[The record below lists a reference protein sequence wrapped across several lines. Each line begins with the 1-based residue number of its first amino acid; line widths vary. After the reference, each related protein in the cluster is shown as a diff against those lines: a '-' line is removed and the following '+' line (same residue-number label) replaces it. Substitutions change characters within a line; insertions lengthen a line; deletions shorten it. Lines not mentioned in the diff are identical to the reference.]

1 MLALIIFSIISSSLF
16 LQAPAVAENING
28 NQRFESFNQVK
39 KILEKDIVFD
49 HRFTL
54 YCQAPFKANKQIILP
69 EGFQTTTSHKKRAT
83 RIEWEHVVPAEHFG
97 RFFTE
102 WREGSSD
109 CFDNKGRPFK
119 GRKCTEKTN
128 KTFRLMQCDMYN
140 LYPSIG
146 AVNAERGNKNFEVL
160 SEALPNSFGSCP
172 MKISGNKAEPPK
184 ASRGAIARTYK
195 YMAYTYPK
203 FNLSKQQARVMDAWD
218 KQYPIERWECVRA
231 KRIEAIQGNENP
243 FVKNPCQENKLW

>member
-83 RIEWEHVVPAEHFG
+83 RIEWEHVVPAENFG

-102 WREGSSD
+102 WRE
-109 CFDNKGRPFK
+109 
-119 GRKCTEKTN
+119 
-128 KTFRLMQCDMYN
+128 
-140 LYPSIG
+140 
-146 AVNAERGNKNFEVL
+146 VL
-160 SEALPNSFGSCP
+160 PIVLTIKEDHL
-172 MKISGNKAEPPK
+172 KAESAQRKPIK
-184 ASRGAIARTYK
+184 
-195 YMAYTYPK
+195 
-203 FNLSKQQARVMDAWD
+203 LSD
-218 KQYPIERWECVRA
+218 
-231 KRIEAIQGNENP
+231 
-243 FVKNPCQENKLW
+243 

>member
-1 MLALIIFSIISSSLF
+1 
-16 LQAPAVAENING
+16 
-28 NQRFESFNQVK
+28 
-39 KILEKDIVFD
+39 
-49 HRFTL
+49 
-54 YCQAPFKANKQIILP
+54 
-69 EGFQTTTSHKKRAT
+69 
-83 RIEWEHVVPAEHFG
+83 
-97 RFFTE
+97 
-102 WREGSSD
+102 
-109 CFDNKGRPFK
+109 
-119 GRKCTEKTN
+119 
-128 KTFRLMQCDMYN
+128 MQCDMYN